1 MTEYWY
7 TPGRFPVTTSVLTY
21 TLSINLSATSLKEME
36 MVNEGLFVMAAPFLV
51 QLYSVGGP
59 PLVSPIRVKVG
70 GSLRNEEE
78 ERETWLDVT
87 TPESR
92 YHS

>member
-1 MTEYWY
+1 MALLVTEYWY

-21 TLSINLSATSLKEME
+21 TLSINLSVTLLKEME
-36 MVNEGLFVMAAPFLV
+36 RANESFIVMTAPFLV

-70 GSLRNEEE
+70 RSAINEEV
-78 ERETWLDVT
+78 W
-87 TPESR
+87 
-92 YHS
+92 